1 MKLLP
6 AQFTVFVIW
15 SALIMGLVTMAFVV
29 TVQDGT
35 RSEQSLAS
43 TFALIAGVNA
53 ALSFVARHFM
63 LRGFRNGT
71 LSLESQQGQGAYITG
86 HVVVFALSESIGV
99 LGFVNGLNSRGETD
113 AWLPFIGG
121 AIILLLLHIPL
132 PSRFR
137 PQNVRI

>member
-35 RSEQSLAS
+35 RSEQSLAA

-63 LRGFRNGT
+63 LGGFRNGT
-71 LSLESQQGQGAYITG
+71 LSLESQKGQGAYITG
-86 HVVVFALSESIGV
+86 HVVVFALCESIGV

-132 PSRFR
+132 PSRFQ
-137 PQNVRI
+137 PQSVRI